1 MSLPVALQDPGHFQ
15 RLAEMAVGPWMR
27 PVYFI
32 GSQISLYGNSKPPTN
47 AWLSSPAEK
56 RIVWRR
62 SKTQTK
68 GCTTG
73 LYNSTVI
80 VAECT
85 MPPLFEKYF
94 AGLGPSA
101 HRFEFRHCVLYLLT
115 TFVCGACAGF
125 KPDGDGEYRKSKAH
139 NFCLK
144 GKGEE
149 EPGYFYVMFVRSF
162 PSCPVACRE
171 NLDLNSRFG

>member
-1 MSLPVALQDPGHFQ
+1 
-15 RLAEMAVGPWMR
+15 
-27 PVYFI
+27 
-32 GSQISLYGNSKPPTN
+32 
-47 AWLSSPAEK
+47 
-56 RIVWRR
+56 
-62 SKTQTK
+62 
-68 GCTTG
+68 
-73 LYNSTVI
+73 
-80 VAECT
+80 

-101 HRFEFRHCVLYLLT
+101 HHFKFRHCVLHLLT
-115 TFVCGACAGF
+115 TFICGACVGF

-149 EPGYFYVMFVRSF
+149 EPGYFYVMFVRSLQ
-162 PSCPVACRE
+162 SCSVACRE

>member
-1 MSLPVALQDPGHFQ
+1 MNLPVALQDPGHFQ

-68 GCTTG
+68 GCTAG

-101 HRFEFRHCVLYLLT
+101 HRFEFRHCVLYLDNIGLWCVRR
-115 TFVCGACAGF
+115 FQAGWRRRVPQIEGAQLLPQGQRGGRARLLLRHVCALPP
-125 KPDGDGEYRKSKAH
+125 KLHS
-139 NFCLK
+139 CLQ
-144 GKGEE
+144 
-149 EPGYFYVMFVRSF
+149 R
-162 PSCPVACRE
+162 
-171 NLDLNSRFG
+171 NLDLNSRFA

>member
-1 MSLPVALQDPGHFQ
+1 
-15 RLAEMAVGPWMR
+15 
-27 PVYFI
+27 
-32 GSQISLYGNSKPPTN
+32 
-47 AWLSSPAEK
+47 
-56 RIVWRR
+56 
-62 SKTQTK
+62 
-68 GCTTG
+68 
-73 LYNSTVI
+73 
-80 VAECT
+80 

-101 HRFEFRHCVLYLLT
+101 HHFEFRHCVLYLLT